1 MKVLHRLGHLRL
13 QRRHSDPGSKICAP
27 PLGGRAPVEY
37 AVRSGS
43 KREGPSVTTRRR
55 VARSVRPP
63 GARPRPVELQT
74 GPSAA
79 AAGRL
84 SIGVNRHG
92 VSTSGADSE

>member
-1 MKVLHRLGHLRL
+1 MKMLHRLGHLRL

-63 GARPRPVELQT
+63 GARPCRP
-74 GPSAA
+74 
-79 AAGRL
+79 
-84 SIGVNRHG
+84 RHG
-92 VSTSGADSE
+92 RSCRHLATAASLT